1 MSIPGDRHGAG
12 RLHRLDAGL
21 PGETKSR
28 LSRPPRQST
37 TLSEPSR
44 CFRVQIHPHTARLCK
59 FPPHSTLL
67 LSSALLPPCERA
79 SVRASGWCGGGGPRR
94 FPWQVRPEQECLT
107 AQNLSRR
114 LDLEN
119 PARRHLLAN
128 GAIGSFVRRH
138 SGVCQRAE
146 MHIGRRATVVVS
158 VASGCDEGGAP

>member
-1 MSIPGDRHGAG
+1 M
-12 RLHRLDAGL
+12 
-21 PGETKSR
+21 
-28 LSRPPRQST
+28 
-37 TLSEPSR
+37 
-44 CFRVQIHPHTARLCK
+44 
-59 FPPHSTLL
+59 
-67 LSSALLPPCERA
+67 
-79 SVRASGWCGGGGPRR
+79 RASGWCGGGGPRR
-94 FPWQVRPEQECLT
+94 FPWQVRPEQERLT
-107 AQNLSRR
+107 AQDLSRR